1 MDDHVERLEGN
12 LPAVNDQILAQALNA
27 FATST
32 VILLNR
38 ASSAAEGKLAKAEAR
53 LREAETRAAA
63 LEATLGASSTSGRAR
78 EASDVVSMGTV
89 AREIN
94 REDDF
99 VEIGDAGERVGDGG
113 AAVVS
118 EAANANAANA
128 NAANAN
134 AANANAIEV
143 AVERAP
149 EPEANAM
156 VNDPVYGKYYKMIKM
171 GVPVQAVRNKM
182 SLDGVDASVLRDT

>member
-118 EAANANAANA
+118 EAATANAANA

-134 AANANAIEV
+134 AANAIEV